1 MKAIVTGAN
10 GFIGS
15 YLCRYLV
22 KNGYEVVAISKGFHP
37 ETQSLLK
44 GIKQTSF
51 NLLSPDEYSHLTEP
65 ADCIIH
71 TATANDIISKDTAA
85 GIELSAIGTKNIL
98 DFAVKNNIPKCII
111 FSTLQVYGTEL
122 TGQISE
128 QSPLSFRND
137 YGLNHI
143 YAELMGEL
151 YTRQNKV
158 SCVAVR
164 PSNVFGR
171 IITPA
176 FNRWNLVPGCFCKEA
191 LETGTITIRS
201 SGKQVR
207 NFVHLENICR
217 GVDSILNHF
226 PADFEVFNLASSLY
240 LTMKEVAESVKKV
253 FETEF
258 QKPIE
263 ILIEG
268 QDPVST
274 NFFNIDLSR
283 LQSLGFTEDNRFTLE
298 TEIKEIINFLN
309 KK

>member
-1 MKAIVTGAN
+1 MKVIVTGAN

-15 YLCRYLV
+15 YLCWYLT
-22 KNGYEVVAISKGFHP
+22 KNGYEVVAASKNFHP
-37 ETQSLLK
+37 GTKSLLQ
-44 GIKQTSF
+44 GIKQISF
-51 NLLSPDEYSHLTEP
+51 NLLAPDQYSHLTES

-71 TATANDIISKDTAA
+71 TATANDVISKDTAA

-98 DFAVKNNIPKCII
+98 DFAVNNNIPKCII

-122 TGQISE
+122 TGLIDE
-128 QSPLSFRND
+128 QSPLLFRND

-143 YAELMGEL
+143 YAELIGQL
-151 YTRQNKV
+151 YTRQEKV
-158 SCVAVR
+158 SCIAVR

-171 IITPA
+171 IITPS

-191 LETGTITIRS
+191 SETSTITIRS
-201 SGKQVR
+201 SGRQMR

-226 PADFEVFNLASSLY
+226 PVDFEVLNLASSLY
-240 LTMKEVAESVKKV
+240 LTMKDVAESVKKV

-258 QKPIE
+258 QKPVE
-263 ILIEG
+263 ILIGGE
-268 QDPVST
+268 DPVST
-274 NFFNIDLSR
+274 NFFNIDLSK
-283 LQSLGFTEDNRFTLE
+283 LQSLGFKEDHQFTLE